1 MLFPVTYRTSINES
15 SGVMGDMSR
24 VIKNRMISKSIIRVA
39 INYLSIAVYCC
50 VFTACSIENS
60 YARNEEFVDFSY
72 LNKEMKNK
80 AKKYEKE
87 VNELKEGF
95 GEKVKKYESDSKELS
110 KQTEKLKVKAIKE
123 NKDFFGDIE
132 KLKKKSGRVSGRR
145 YVFLS
150 FSMPDKVIKEYMKES
165 VVIGYL
171 PVFKGFMEGNYA
183 KTIWYLKEIMESTK
197 SGAEINPNVFK
208 EFNIQEV
215 PSFVMAEGN
224 MSCYESN
231 SCKGGRYNKI
241 AGNIGIS
248 GAIREM
254 EKKGEKW

>member
-1 MLFPVTYRTSINES
+1 M
-15 SGVMGDMSR
+15 MGDMSR

-80 AKKYEKE
+80 TKKYEKE

-95 GEKVKKYESDSKELS
+95 GKKVKKYERDSKELS
-110 KQTEKLKVKAIKE
+110 KQAEKLKVKAIKE

-145 YVFLS
+145 YVF
-150 FSMPDKVIKEYMKES
+150 
-165 VVIGYL
+165 
-171 PVFKGFMEGNYA
+171 
-183 KTIWYLKEIMESTK
+183 
-197 SGAEINPNVFK
+197 
-208 EFNIQEV
+208 
-215 PSFVMAEGN
+215 
-224 MSCYESN
+224 
-231 SCKGGRYNKI
+231 
-241 AGNIGIS
+241 
-248 GAIREM
+248 
-254 EKKGEKW
+254 